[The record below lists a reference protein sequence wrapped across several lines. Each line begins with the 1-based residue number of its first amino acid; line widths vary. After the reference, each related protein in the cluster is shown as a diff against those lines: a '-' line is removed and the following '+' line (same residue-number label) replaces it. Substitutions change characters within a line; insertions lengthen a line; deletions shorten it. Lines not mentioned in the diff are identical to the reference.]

1 MFRNNPRTQFSVR
14 CSLLMLSKCIE
25 IHIFVIFRLIMMKIY
40 YYTIK
45 MIFNINFSV
54 WPKEFFRVQKL
65 IFFAWMGMAKV
76 VTTNHE
82 KLLWDLI
89 KSFNH
94 SVQLKTIKDIFFWIE
109 VIFLYKPF
117 KIHINS
123 WIARIIT
130 FK

>member
-1 MFRNNPRTQFSVR
+1 
-14 CSLLMLSKCIE
+14 
-25 IHIFVIFRLIMMKIY
+25 MMKIY
-40 YYTIK
+40 HYTIK

-94 SVQLKTIKDIFFWIE
+94 SVQLKAIKDILFI
-109 VIFLYKPF
+109 L
-117 KIHINS
+117 
-123 WIARIIT
+123 R
-130 FK
+130 